1 MNTNYDIKWTTD
13 TTSAIYKDALKI
25 RYAVFVNEQGVSEE
39 EEIDSLE
46 DKTEH
51 VVLYVDGKPV
61 ATARIYNLGE
71 NTFKVQRVAVHKDAR
86 GIGYGAVIMTEAE
99 KRIHELGGHKVT
111 LGAQNSAIPF
121 YEKLAF
127 NVEGEE
133 FMDAGIPH
141 HTMSKYV

>member
-61 ATARIYNLGE
+61 ATARIYDLGE
-71 NTFKVQRVAVHKDAR
+71 NTFKVQRVAVLKDAR

>member
-1 MNTNYDIKWTTD
+1 MKTNYDIKWTTD

-61 ATARIYNLGE
+61 ATARIYNLGKK
-71 NTFKVQRVAVHKDAR
+71 TFKVQRVAVHKDTR

-99 KRIHELGGHKVT
+99 KKIHELGGHKVT

-121 YEKLAF
+121 YEKRAYGI
-127 NVEGEE
+127 EGEE
-133 FMDAGIPH
+133 FMEAGSPRP
-141 HTMSKYV
+141 TMSKYV

>member
-1 MNTNYDIKWTTD
+1 MKTNYDIKWTTD

-61 ATARIYNLGE
+61 ATARIYDLGE

-127 NVEGEE
+127 NIEGEE

>member
-1 MNTNYDIKWTTD
+1 MKTNYDIKWTTD

-61 ATARIYNLGE
+61 ATARIYDLGE

-141 HTMSKYV
+141 HTMSKNL

>member
-46 DKTEH
+46 EKTEH

-71 NTFKVQRVAVHKDAR
+71 NTFKVQRVAVLKDAR
-86 GIGYGAVIMTEAE
+86 GMGYGAVIMTEAE

-121 YEKLAF
+121 YEKLAYSI
-127 NVEGEE
+127 EGEE

>member
-51 VVLYVDGKPV
+51 IVLYVDGKPV
-61 ATARIYNLGE
+61 ATARIYDLGE
-71 NTFKVQRVAVHKDAR
+71 NTFKVQRVAVLKDAR

-99 KRIHELGGHKVT
+99 KRVQELGGQKIT

-141 HTMSKYV
+141 HTMSKNL

>member
-61 ATARIYNLGE
+61 ATARIYDLGE

-141 HTMSKYV
+141 HTMLKNL

>member
-1 MNTNYDIKWTTD
+1 MKTNYDIKWTTD

-25 RYAVFVNEQGVSEE
+25 RYSVFVNEQGVSKE

-46 DKTEH
+46 NKTEH

-61 ATARIYNLGE
+61 ATARIYNLGKKI
-71 NTFKVQRVAVHKDAR
+71 FKVQRVAVLKDAR

-111 LGAQNSAIPF
+111 LGAQNSAITF
-121 YEKLAF
+121 YEKLAY

-141 HTMSKYV
+141 HTMSKNL

>member
-61 ATARIYNLGE
+61 ATARIYDLGE
-71 NTFKVQRVAVHKDAR
+71 NTFKVQRVAVLKGAR
-86 GIGYGAVIMTEAE
+86 GMGYGAVIMTEAE
-99 KRIHELGGHKVT
+99 KRIQELGGQKIT

>member
-61 ATARIYNLGE
+61 ATARIYDLGE
-71 NTFKVQRVAVHKDAR
+71 NTFKVQRVAVLKDAR
-86 GIGYGAVIMTEAE
+86 GMGYGAVIMTEAE

-141 HTMSKYV
+141 HTMSKYL

>member
-61 ATARIYNLGE
+61 ATARIYDLGE

-141 HTMSKYV
+141 HTMSKNL

>member
-25 RYAVFVNEQGVSEE
+25 RYSVFVNEQGVSKE

-46 DKTEH
+46 EKTEH

-61 ATARIYNLGE
+61 ATARIYNLGKKI
-71 NTFKVQRVAVHKDAR
+71 FKVQRVAVLKDTR
-86 GIGYGAVIMTEAE
+86 GMGYGAVIMTEAE

-121 YEKLAF
+121 YEKLAYSI
-127 NVEGEE
+127 EGKE

-141 HTMSKYV
+141 HTMLKNL

>member
-61 ATARIYNLGE
+61 ATARIYDLGE
-71 NTFKVQRVAVHKDAR
+71 NTFKVQRVAVLKDAR
-86 GIGYGAVIMTEAE
+86 GMGYGAVIMTEAE

-127 NVEGEE
+127 NIEGEE

>member
-61 ATARIYNLGE
+61 ATARIYDLGE

>member
-1 MNTNYDIKWTTD
+1 MKTNYDIKWTTD

-25 RYAVFVNEQGVSEE
+25 RYAVFVNEQGVSKE

-46 DKTEH
+46 NKTEH

-61 ATARIYNLGE
+61 ATARIYDLGE

-86 GIGYGAVIMTEAE
+86 GMGYGAVIMTEAE

-127 NVEGEE
+127 NIEGEE

-141 HTMSKYV
+141 HTMSKNL